1 MIRGSYDGSKLF
13 ALTKVVD
20 PQNFEGAI
28 PPGVIIPNL
37 DAIGPLKNIYIRIR
51 FYAFLSNQRQGCP
64 TYPKTEKASRNK
76 FCQFPSDFI
85 VLIMFVLVDA
95 SQNSSFNLVL

>member
-1 MIRGSYDGSKLF
+1 MIRGSYDGPKLF
-13 ALTKVVD
+13 ALTKVVG

-37 DAIGPLKNIYIRIR
+37 DAMGHSKTYIRIR

-85 VLIMFVLVDA
+85 VLIMFVLADA

>member
-1 MIRGSYDGSKLF
+1 MIRGSYDGPKLF

-37 DAIGPLKNIYIRIR
+37 DAIGPLKEIYKDTILRI
-51 FYAFLSNQRQGCP
+51 FKQPEAGLPYV
-64 TYPKTEKASRNK
+64 PKDREGK
-76 FCQFPSDFI
+76 
-85 VLIMFVLVDA
+85 
-95 SQNSSFNLVL
+95 